1 MQQPSHARPSLSA
14 LLVPWAMLAAA
25 PAQAGGVAAAPAQA
39 GGVAAAALDVT
50 PPVLTAFD
58 AGATL
63 NLAKPTP
70 PFSVLVKAS
79 DDLSGVRSVLFW
91 ASGPSGQRIP
101 ALVELAYPVK
111 SHDGRIGFGALFA
124 GRLLQPGVWTI
135 AEARVEDV
143 AGNHAEYDHAAL
155 AALGNATFTVVNK
168 GSHDAAAPSVDSG
181 QVLTPVVSLSS
192 AAKGTAAL
200 APFVGI
206 KVVASDTGSTALAG
220 LAGAEAAFCIAG
232 DNPCIE
238 LRATPLGGA
247 QPSATLTLGAQVA
260 TSLGHVPGEYE
271 LCELGVWDQAGN
283 ASVLSS
289 VACGGSTDF
298 SLYFPTTRITLTP

>member
-1 MQQPSHARPSLSA
+1 MHPTPDARRRLPA
-14 LLVPWAMLAAA
+14 LLAPWLMLASTAA
-25 PAQAGGVAAAPAQA
+25 LAGGQAPT
-39 GGVAAAALDVT
+39 ALDVT

-58 AGATL
+58 AGTVL
-63 NLAKPTP
+63 NVTKASP
-70 PFSVLVKAS
+70 PFSVQVKAS
-79 DDLSGVRSVLFW
+79 DDLSGVRTILFW
-91 ASGPSGQRIP
+91 TSGPSGQRIP

-111 SHDGRIGFGALFA
+111 SHDGRVGYGTLFA

-135 AEARVEDV
+135 DEARVEDV

-155 AALGNATFTVVNK
+155 AALGNTSFTVVNK
-168 GSHDAAAPSVDSG
+168 GSHDTAAPSVGSG

-192 AAKGTAAL
+192 AAKGTAGL

-206 KVVASDTGSTALAG
+206 KVLASDTGDTALAG
-220 LAGAEAAFCIAG
+220 LAGAEAAFCING

-247 QPSATLTLGAQVA
+247 QASATLYLGTQVA
-260 TSLGHVPGEYE
+260 TALGHVPGEYE

-283 ASVLSS
+283 TIVLDS

-298 SLYFPTTRITLTP
+298 SLLFPTTKITLTP